1 MGCGGASLNLLF
13 VPEIPTSDHFLTST
27 YFTYSLTI
35 GMGTKSLGGLPSLPS
50 LLHRACQLPQLPPQ
64 AARRGA
70 VAAAATAAAGRGRG
84 LGRLLADLGAA
95 EKEESVGALGEA
107 VC

>member
-1 MGCGGASLNLLF
+1 
-13 VPEIPTSDHFLTST
+13 
-27 YFTYSLTI
+27 
-35 GMGTKSLGGLPSLPS
+35 MGTKSLGGLPSLPS